1 MNKGRFPEW
10 FPVERF
16 AEISLRLAEKRE
28 PAMYG
33 NELRMMLTS
42 ILFDEEQASEALKDA
57 KHVYN
62 LSLKLLRE
70 AKSKAT
76 PLDKIFNLRSAGHQ
90 RWSTG

>member
-42 ILFDEEQASEALKDA
+42 ILFKEEQASEALKNA
-57 KHVYN
+57 N
-62 LSLKLLRE
+62 
-70 AKSKAT
+70 T
-76 PLDKIFNLRSAGHQ
+76 
-90 RWSTG
+90 STILA

>member
-33 NELRMMLTS
+33 NELRMMPTS
-42 ILFDEEQASEALKDA
+42 ILFDEE
-57 KHVYN
+57 
-62 LSLKLLRE
+62 
-70 AKSKAT
+70 
-76 PLDKIFNLRSAGHQ
+76 
-90 RWSTG
+90 